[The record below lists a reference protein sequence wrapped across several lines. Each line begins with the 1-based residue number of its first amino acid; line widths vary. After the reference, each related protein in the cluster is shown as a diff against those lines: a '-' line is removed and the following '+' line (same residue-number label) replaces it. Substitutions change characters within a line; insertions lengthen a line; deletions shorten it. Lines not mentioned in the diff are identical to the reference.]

1 MNFLASTTSFL
12 PSTFALP
19 GEVDEDVFLSANK
32 KKIIKFNISAK
43 ISRFV
48 MVIYLFVIRHEILL
62 PINRIDKKIREFSI

>member
-32 KKIIKFNISAK
+32 KTIKFNISAK

-62 PINRIDKKIREFSI
+62 PINRIDNKIQEFSI

>member
-12 PSTFALP
+12 PSSFALP

-32 KKIIKFNISAK
+32 KTIIKFNISAK

-48 MVIYLFVIRHEILL
+48 MVIRHEILL
-62 PINRIDKKIREFSI
+62 PINQIDNKIREFSI